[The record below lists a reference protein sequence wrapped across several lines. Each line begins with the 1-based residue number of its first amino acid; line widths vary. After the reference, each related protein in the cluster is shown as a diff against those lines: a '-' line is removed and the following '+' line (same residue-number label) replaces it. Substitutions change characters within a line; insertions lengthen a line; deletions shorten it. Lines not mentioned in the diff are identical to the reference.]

1 MKWTDSSNIIRREQK
16 FLDTVLKELILDHIH
31 DMIFIMKVDE
41 GNRFRYVYINES
53 AKRYTS
59 IQHED
64 MGRTLE
70 DVMPLDMA
78 QDLQKKYSE
87 LVETG
92 DSITYQ
98 DSFNSV
104 DGNNVVNESILTP
117 IKNEDGKVEYVV
129 SITRDITPAMEEKMN
144 LEKATER
151 YKSIIEHNLDAIFIV
166 DSQGVIKDSNGA
178 GCSLS
183 GYSKEALINMKI
195 YDLFHVQNG
204 KVLGEGLFQ
213 TMMGTPSTIDYSLL
227 ISEAGEEKITQ
238 LKMVPIVVK
247 ERCDGCYIIVKDIT
261 KHHEQSE
268 MIHYMALHD
277 QLTGLWNRKALDD
290 HIPLI
295 IHNMEERGTELSL
308 LYLDLDRFKFVNDT
322 LGLKGG
328 DRFLKKI
335 TERLITLTN
344 EECLLYRQGGDEF
357 IFLLKNSSFEDTKT
371 RAKEILALFIDPFTM
386 GEQEFYISPSI
397 GISRYPADGYDSN
410 SLIQKAAQ
418 ALFEV
423 KEKGR
428 AHYRF
433 YQTHMKSS
441 FPNYIIMESHLRKA
455 IEKGELF
462 VHYQPQVNLSTGT
475 IESFEAL
482 IRWNNRKFGFVSPA
496 QFIPLAEETGLI
508 HQIGEWVLEQ
518 VCIQLQKWRKKG
530 YRSVRV
536 AINISPK
543 QFLQEQLVDTINF
556 YLHTYTIPASCIE
569 IEITE
574 GAMQD
579 TQQTLKML
587 KKLKDL
593 GVFISVDD
601 FGTGYSS
608 LHYLKRFPIDILKID
623 QSFVKEIGMNQ
634 KDSAITT
641 TIIHLAHSLG
651 MEVIAEGVEREGQVT
666 FLREANCQKAQ
677 GFFFSKP
684 IGPKEIEQQQF
695 VLM

>member
-1 MKWTDSSNIIRREQK
+1 MKWTNISNTIGQGQEV
-16 FLDTVLKELILDHIH
+16 LDTVLKELILDHIH
-31 DMIFIMKVDE
+31 DMIFIMKVEE
-41 GNRFRYVYINES
+41 GPAFRYLYINES
-53 AKRYTS
+53 ARRYTS
-59 IQHED
+59 ILHED
-64 MGRTLE
+64 MGRLLE
-70 DVMPLDMA
+70 EVVSFETATDI
-78 QDLQKKYSE
+78 QKKYIQ
-87 LVETG
+87 LVQSGE
-92 DSITYQ
+92 SIIYQ
-98 DSFNSV
+98 DTFFLPN
-104 DGNNVVNESILTP
+104 GCQVVNESILTP
-117 IKNEDGKVEYVV
+117 IKNRYEKVEYVV
-129 SITRDITPAMEEKMN
+129 SITRDITSSIAEKKK
-144 LEKATER
+144 LVKAKER
-151 YKSIIEHNLDAIFIV
+151 YKSIIEHNLDAIFIL
-166 DSQGVIKDSNGA
+166 DSHGLIKESNGA
-178 GCSLS
+178 GCTLT
-183 GYSKEALINMKI
+183 GYLKETLVNMSI
-195 YDLFHVQNG
+195 YDLFHSQNECN
-204 KVLGEGLFQ
+204 LTESLTQ
-213 TMMGTPSTIDYSLL
+213 TLKGTPSSIVNCLL
-227 ISEAGEEKITQ
+227 LNEAGEKKITQ
-238 LKMVPIVVK
+238 IKMIPIVVEEK
-247 ERCDGCYIIVKDIT
+247 CDGCYIIVKDIT
-261 KHHEQSE
+261 EHHEQNE

-290 HIPLI
+290 HVPLI
-295 IHNMEERGTELSL
+295 IHNMEERGIELSL

-335 TERLITLTN
+335 TERLVTLTN

-357 IFLLKNSSFEDTKT
+357 IYLLKNSNFEDTKT
-371 RAKEILALFIDPFTM
+371 KGKEILALFKDPFTID
-386 GEQEFYISPSI
+386 EQEFYISPSI

-455 IEKGELF
+455 IEKGELY

-475 IESFEAL
+475 IDSFEAL

-518 VCIQLQKWRKKG
+518 VCLQLQKWRKKG
-530 YRSVRV
+530 YRKVRV

-543 QFLQEQLVDTINF
+543 QFLQEQLVDRIDF
-556 YLHTYTIPASCIE
+556 YLSTYNIPASCIE

-587 KKLKDL
+587 KKLKNL
-593 GVFISVDD
+593 GVYISVDD

-651 MEVIAEGVEREGQVT
+651 LEVIAEGVEREGQVD
-666 FLREANCQKAQ
+666 FLKEANCQKAQ
-677 GFFFSKP
+677 GYFFSKP
-684 IGPKEIEQQQF
+684 ICPKEIEEQQF

>member
-1 MKWTDSSNIIRREQK
+1 MRITNIDNESQNEVEK
-16 FLDTVLKELILDHIH
+16 LNSVLKDLILDHIH
-31 DMIFIMKVDE
+31 DMIFIMKVEE
-41 GNRFRYVYINES
+41 GPLFRYIYVNKSAQRYASINNENIGCLLEEVVSPEVASGLMEKYTQLVHSGES
-53 AKRYTS
+53 VTF
-59 IQHED
+59 Q
-64 MGRTLE
+64 
-70 DVMPLDMA
+70 
-78 QDLQKKYSE
+78 
-87 LVETG
+87 
-92 DSITYQ
+92 DSITHPAGG
-98 DSFNSV
+98 S
-104 DGNNVVNESILTP
+104 VVNESILTP
-117 IKNEDGKVEYVV
+117 IKNHNGVVEYVV
-129 SITRDITPAMEEKMN
+129 SITRDITPAINEK
-144 LEKATER
+144 KALLKAKER
-151 YKSIIEHNLDAIFIV
+151 YKSIIEHNLDAIFIL
-166 DSQGVIKDSNGA
+166 DSNGMIKESNGA
-178 GCSLS
+178 GYQLT
-183 GYSKEALINMKI
+183 GFTKERIINTSI
-195 YDLFHVQNG
+195 YELFHPQNE
-204 KVLGEGLFQ
+204 KVLKHSLEESLKGNPTTLEYCLLKNSKG
-213 TMMGTPSTIDYSLL
+213 ID
-227 ISEAGEEKITQ
+227 KITH
-238 LKMVPIVVK
+238 LKTIPIVVREK
-247 ERCDGCYIIVKDIT
+247 CDGCYIIAKDVT
-261 KHHEQSE
+261 KHHEQNE

-290 HIPLI
+290 HIPLM
-295 IHNMEERGTELSL
+295 IHNMEEFGKELSV

-328 DRFLKKI
+328 DHFLKKI
-335 TERLITLTN
+335 TERLLTLTG
-344 EECLLYRQGGDEF
+344 EESLLYRQGGDEF
-357 IFLLKNSSFEDTKT
+357 IFLLKNSSFDSTKIV
-371 RAKEILALFIDPFTM
+371 AKKILDLFSEPFTIDQ
-386 GEQEFYISPSI
+386 QEFYISPSI

-455 IEKGELF
+455 IEKDELYL
-462 VHYQPQVNLSTGT
+462 HYQPQVNLTTG
-475 IESFEAL
+475 IIDSFEAL

-508 HQIGEWVLEQ
+508 HQVGDWVLEQ
-518 VCIQLQKWRKKG
+518 VCLQLHNWRQKGFRN
-530 YRSVRV
+530 VRV

-543 QFLQEQLVDTINF
+543 QFLQEQLVNTIEY
-556 YLHTYTIPASCIE
+556 YLSKYKLPASCIE

-587 KKLKDL
+587 KNLKKL

-608 LHYLKRFPIDILKID
+608 LNYLKRFPIDILKID
-623 QSFVKEIGMNQ
+623 QSFVKEIGINQ
-634 KDSAITT
+634 KDSAITK

-651 MEVIAEGVEREGQVT
+651 LEVIAEGVEEEGQVN
-666 FLREANCQKAQ
+666 FLKDAKCQKAQ

-684 IGPKEIEQQQF
+684 ICPIEIEEQC

>member
-1 MKWTDSSNIIRREQK
+1 MKWTDDTIISQDK
-16 FLDTVLKELILDHIH
+16 KNLDTVLKEFILDHIH
-31 DMIFIMKVDE
+31 DMIFIMKVEE
-41 GNRFRYVYINES
+41 GNIFRYAYVNES

-59 IQHED
+59 IQQED
-64 MGRTLE
+64 MGRLLE

-78 QDLQKKYSE
+78 LDLQKRYTE

-92 DSITYQ
+92 ECMTYQ
-98 DSFNSV
+98 DTFQAI
-104 DGNNVVNESILTP
+104 DGNHVVNESILTP
-117 IKNEDGKVEYVV
+117 IMNEYGQAEYVV
-129 SITRDITPAMEEKMN
+129 SITRDITSSIEEKRK
-144 LEKATER
+144 LKKAKER
-151 YKSIIEHNLDAIFIV
+151 YKSIIEHNLDAIFIL
-166 DSQGVIKDSNGA
+166 DSQGVIKDLNRA
-178 GCSLS
+178 GCLLS
-183 GYSKEALINMKI
+183 GYSKEALINMNIFELMKA
-195 YDLFHVQNG
+195 QNRME
-204 KVLGEGLFQ
+204 LRDALFQ
-213 TMMGTPSTIDYSLL
+213 TLSGAPSSIDYCLL
-227 ISEAGEEKITQ
+227 VNEKGDERITQ
-238 LKMVPIVVK
+238 LKMVPIVVDQK
-247 ERCDGCYIIVKDIT
+247 CDGCYIIVKDIT
-261 KHHEQSE
+261 KHHEQNE

-277 QLTGLWNRKALDD
+277 QLTGIWNRKALDD
-290 HIPLI
+290 HIPMI
-295 IHNMEERGTELSL
+295 IHNMEERGVELSL

-328 DRFLKKI
+328 DRFLKRI

-344 EECLLYRQGGDEF
+344 EDCLLYRQGGDEF
-357 IFLLKNSSFEDTKT
+357 IFLLKNSSFKVTKT
-371 RAKEILALFIDPFTM
+371 KAEEILTLFIAPFTIDN
-386 GEQEFYISPSI
+386 QEFYISPSI
-397 GISRYPADGYDSN
+397 GISCYPADGYDSN

-455 IEKGELF
+455 IEKGELY
-462 VHYQPQVNLSTGT
+462 VHYQPQVNLSTGA
-475 IESFEAL
+475 IDSFEAL

-518 VCIQLQKWRKKG
+518 VCVQLQKWRGKG

-543 QFLQEQLVDTINF
+543 QFLQEQLVETIDF
-556 YLHTYTIPASCIE
+556 YLSTYMIPASCIE

-608 LHYLKRFPIDILKID
+608 LHYLKRFPIDVLKID
-623 QSFVKEIGMNQ
+623 QSFVKEIGMNH

-651 MEVIAEGVEREGQVT
+651 LEVIAEGVEREGQVD
-666 FLREANCQKAQ
+666 FLKKANCQKAQ
-677 GFFFSKP
+677 GYFFSKP

>member
-1 MKWTDSSNIIRREQK
+1 MKWTDSTTTISQDQK
-16 FLDTVLKELILDHIH
+16 FVDTVVKELILDHIH
-31 DMIFIMKVDE
+31 DMIFIMKVEE
-41 GNRFRYVYINES
+41 GNKFKYVYVNES
-53 AKRYTS
+53 AKRYTT
-59 IQHED
+59 IRQED
-64 MGRTLE
+64 MGRLLE
-70 DVMPLDMA
+70 DVMPVELA
-78 QDLQKKYSE
+78 VDLKGKYSE
-87 LVETG
+87 LVVTG
-92 DSITYQ
+92 ERISYQ
-98 DSFNSV
+98 DSFYVNGDKV
-104 DGNNVVNESILTP
+104 INESILTP
-117 IKNEDGKVEYVV
+117 IKNENGQVDYVV
-129 SITRDITPAMEEKMN
+129 SITRDITPSIEEKKK
-144 LEKATER
+144 LVKAKER
-151 YKSIIEHNLDAIFIV
+151 YKSIIEHNLDAIFIL
-166 DSQGVIKDSNGA
+166 DSQGIIRESNGA

-183 GYSKEALINMKI
+183 GYSKSALANLNI
-195 YDLFHVQNG
+195 YDLFHPQN
-204 KVLGEGLFQ
+204 KNVLGDSLYQ
-213 TMMGTPSTIDYSLL
+213 TLLGNPSSIEYCIL
-227 ISEAGEEKITQ
+227 INEAGEEKITQ

-247 ERCDGCYIIVKDIT
+247 EKCDGCYIIAKDIT
-261 KHHEQSE
+261 AHHQQNE
-268 MIHYMALHD
+268 MINYMALHD
-277 QLTGLWNRKALDD
+277 QLTGLLNRKALDD

-295 IHNMEERGTELSL
+295 IHNMEERGVELSL

-335 TERLITLTN
+335 TERLVTLTN

-357 IFLLKNSSFEDTKT
+357 IFLLKNCSFEDTKT
-371 RAKEILALFIDPFTM
+371 KAIEILALFIDPFTM
-386 GEQEFYISPSI
+386 EKQEFYISPSI

-455 IEKGELF
+455 IEKGELY

-475 IESFEAL
+475 IDSFEAL

-518 VCIQLQKWRKKG
+518 VCIQLQKWRTKG

-536 AINISPK
+536 AVNISPK
-543 QFLQEQLVDTINF
+543 QFLQEQLVDTIDF
-556 YLHTYTIPASCIE
+556 YLSTYMIPASCIE

-593 GVFISVDD
+593 GVYISVDD

-651 MEVIAEGVEREGQVT
+651 LEVIAEGVEREGQVD
-666 FLREANCQKAQ
+666 FLKEANCQKAQ
-677 GFFFSKP
+677 GYFFSKP

>member
-1 MKWTDSSNIIRREQK
+1 MKWTDSTTISQDQK

-31 DMIFIMKVDE
+31 DMIFIMKVEE
-41 GNRFRYVYINES
+41 GKGFRYVYVNES
-53 AKRYTS
+53 AKKYTM
-59 IQHED
+59 IQQKD
-64 MGRTLE
+64 MGRYLE
-70 DVMPLDMA
+70 EVIPVEMA
-78 QDLQKKYSE
+78 VDLKKKYLE

-92 DSITYQ
+92 ERIIYQ
-98 DSFNSV
+98 DAFYV
-104 DGNNVVNESILTP
+104 KGDKVINESILTP
-117 IKNEDGKVEYVV
+117 IKNEVGLVDYVI
-129 SITRDITPAMEEKMN
+129 SITRDITPSIEEKKK
-144 LEKATER
+144 LVKAKER
-151 YKSIIEHNLDAIFIV
+151 YKSIIEHNLDAIFILN
-166 DSQGVIKDSNGA
+166 SQGIIRESNAA

-183 GYSKEALINMKI
+183 GYSIDALANMNI
-195 YDLFHVQNG
+195 FDLFHTQN
-204 KVLGEGLFQ
+204 KKLLEDALSQ
-213 TMMGTPSTIDYSLL
+213 SLL
-227 ISEAGEEKITQ
+227 GNPSSIEHCLLMNEKGEEKVTQ
-238 LKMVPIVVK
+238 LKIVPIVVK
-247 ERCDGCYIIVKDIT
+247 EKCDGCYIIVKDIT
-261 KHHEQSE
+261 SHYEQSE

-290 HIPLI
+290 HVPLI
-295 IHNMEERGTELSL
+295 IHNMEERGVELSL

-344 EECLLYRQGGDEF
+344 EDCLLYRQGGDEF
-357 IFLLKNSSFEDTKT
+357 IFLLKNCSFEDTKT
-371 RAKEILALFIDPFTM
+371 KAKEILALFVAPFIMET
-386 GEQEFYISPSI
+386 QEFYISPSI

-455 IEKGELF
+455 IEKGELYI
-462 VHYQPQVNLSTGT
+462 HYQPQVNLSTGN
-475 IESFEAL
+475 IDSFEAL

-518 VCIQLQKWRKKG
+518 VCIQLQKWRVKG

-543 QFLQEQLVDTINF
+543 QFQQEHLVDTIDF
-556 YLHTYTIPASCIE
+556 YLSTYKISSSCIE

-587 KKLKDL
+587 KKLKEL

-651 MEVIAEGVEREGQVT
+651 LEVIAEGVEREGQVD
-666 FLREANCQKAQ
+666 FLKEAKCQKAQ
-677 GFFFSKP
+677 GYYFSKP

>member
-1 MKWTDSSNIIRREQK
+1 MKWTDSTTISQDQK

-31 DMIFIMKVDE
+31 DMIFIMKVEE
-41 GNRFRYVYINES
+41 GKGFRYVYVNES
-53 AKRYTS
+53 AKKYTM
-59 IQHED
+59 IQQKD
-64 MGRTLE
+64 MGRYLE
-70 DVMPLDMA
+70 EVIPVEMA
-78 QDLQKKYSE
+78 VDLKKKYLE

-92 DSITYQ
+92 ERIIYQ
-98 DSFNSV
+98 DAFYV
-104 DGNNVVNESILTP
+104 KGDKVINESILTP
-117 IKNEDGKVEYVV
+117 IKNEVGLVDYVI
-129 SITRDITPAMEEKMN
+129 SITRDITPSIEEKKK
-144 LEKATER
+144 LVKAKER
-151 YKSIIEHNLDAIFIV
+151 YKSIIEHNLDAIFILN
-166 DSQGVIKDSNGA
+166 SQGIIRESNAA

-183 GYSKEALINMKI
+183 GYSIDALANMNI
-195 YDLFHVQNG
+195 FDLFYPQN
-204 KVLGEGLFQ
+204 KKLLEGALSQ
-213 TMMGTPSTIDYSLL
+213 SLL
-227 ISEAGEEKITQ
+227 GNPSSIEHCLLMNEKGEEKVTQ
-238 LKMVPIVVK
+238 LKIVPIVVK
-247 ERCDGCYIIVKDIT
+247 EKCDGCYIIVKDIT
-261 KHHEQSE
+261 SHYEQSE

-295 IHNMEERGTELSL
+295 IHNMEERGVELSL

-344 EECLLYRQGGDEF
+344 EDCLLYRQGGDEF
-357 IFLLKNSSFEDTKT
+357 IFLLKNCSFEDTKKK
-371 RAKEILALFIDPFTM
+371 AKEILALFVAPFIMET
-386 GEQEFYISPSI
+386 QEFYISPSI

-455 IEKGELF
+455 IEKGELYI
-462 VHYQPQVNLSTGT
+462 HYQPQVNLSTGN
-475 IESFEAL
+475 IDSFEAL

-518 VCIQLQKWRKKG
+518 VCIQLQKWRVKG

-543 QFLQEQLVDTINF
+543 QFQQEHLVDTIDF
-556 YLHTYTIPASCIE
+556 YLSTYKISSSCIE

-587 KKLKDL
+587 KKLKEL

-651 MEVIAEGVEREGQVT
+651 LEVIAEGVEREGQVD
-666 FLREANCQKAQ
+666 FLKEAKCQKAQ
-677 GFFFSKP
+677 GYYFSKP